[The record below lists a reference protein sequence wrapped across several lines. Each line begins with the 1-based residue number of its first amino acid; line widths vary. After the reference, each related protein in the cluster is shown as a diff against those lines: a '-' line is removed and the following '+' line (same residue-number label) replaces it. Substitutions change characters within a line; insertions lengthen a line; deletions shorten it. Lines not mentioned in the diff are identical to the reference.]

1 MTSNRIDNT
10 DEIGLAILQLVVQ
23 RQLGWIIREVRK
35 KDVGID
41 ANIEQVVEGNPT
53 AKYISIHLK
62 TGLGNVYQATSGD
75 FVFYF
80 DEPHY
85 LYWTSSSIPVVFV
98 LCDPNTDTLYWA
110 AILRNRIKKTPKG
123 YSLKI
128 SSDSQISENTKFD
141 FETLINTYQGDTLIP
156 DDVNTFSPEE
166 KSEFANA
173 LMSECSTALKSIR
186 EEIDS
191 LDEVINTIVEK
202 GNLFVES
209 YSGEFTKEQSDRF
222 ITQSSSS
229 YAYKLNVCR
238 MRFKANSSIVTESH
252 ITALRLA
259 DELYLLNGMKD
270 DVVLLALI
278 KELKVEYDT
287 IVSLIST
294 LDAVIEHFST
304 KPMIK
309 NATSIRAERSFALV
323 VEDYTANLRVL
334 SQLIKECV
342 DRFCLE

>member
-53 AKYISIHLK
+53 AKYISIQLK
-62 TGLGNVYQATSGD
+62 TGLGNVYQATNGD

-141 FETLINTYQGDTLIP
+141 FETLINTYQGEALIP
-156 DDVNTFSPEE
+156 EDIYTYSLEE
-166 KSEFANA
+166 KSLFADE
-173 LMSECSTALKSIR
+173 LMSECSTALKYIR

-191 LDEVINTIVEK
+191 LDDVINAIVEK
-202 GNLFVES
+202 GNLLIET
-209 YSGEFTKEQSDRF
+209 YSGNCTKEQADRF
-222 ITQSSSS
+222 VSQSSSS

-238 MRFKANSSIVTESH
+238 TRLKANSQVVSESH
-252 ITALRLA
+252 IAALRLA
-259 DELYLLNGMKD
+259 EELYLLNGKKD
-270 DVVLLALI
+270 DRILLALV
-278 KELKVEYDT
+278 KELQYEYNA

-294 LDAVIEHFST
+294 LDAVVERFST

-342 DRFCLE
+342 DRFA

>member
-1 MTSNRIDNT
+1 MTPNRIDNT
-10 DEIGLAILQLVVQ
+10 DEIGLALLQLVVQ

-53 AKYISIHLK
+53 AKYISIQLK

-141 FETLINTYQGDTLIP
+141 FETLINTYQGEALIP
-156 DDVNTFSPEE
+156 EDIYTYSLEE
-166 KSEFANA
+166 KSLFADE
-173 LMSECSTALKSIR
+173 LMSECST
-186 EEIDS
+186 
-191 LDEVINTIVEK
+191 
-202 GNLFVES
+202 
-209 YSGEFTKEQSDRF
+209 
-222 ITQSSSS
+222 
-229 YAYKLNVCR
+229 
-238 MRFKANSSIVTESH
+238 
-252 ITALRLA
+252 
-259 DELYLLNGMKD
+259 
-270 DVVLLALI
+270 
-278 KELKVEYDT
+278 
-287 IVSLIST
+287 
-294 LDAVIEHFST
+294 
-304 KPMIK
+304 
-309 NATSIRAERSFALV
+309 
-323 VEDYTANLRVL
+323 
-334 SQLIKECV
+334 
-342 DRFCLE
+342 